1 MRLPVALVLLFAS
14 TGAHAATAYVSDEL
28 VLGVYAQQNQQGQR
42 LATLHSG
49 ASVETLTSD
58 GEYTQVR
65 LSDGTTGWVKG
76 SYLVTR
82 VPATVRVKQLEAQIA
97 QAQATTPAMALAAL
111 RNQVQN
117 LQAELAAKEQELQA
131 RASASAAAAGGAGR
145 AAGPSTARSAARRPW
160 FSALALL
167 AAAAIGFWLGYSA
180 LARRVKE
187 KFGGVKVY

>member
-1 MRLPVALVLLFAS
+1 MKLQPALALVLAS
-14 TGAHAATAYVSDEL
+14 AGAHAATAYVSDQL

-49 ASVETLTSD
+49 DSVETLASS

-65 LSDGTTGWVKG
+65 LSDGATGWVKG
-76 SYLVTR
+76 SYLVTH

-97 QAQATTPAMALAAL
+97 QAQATAPAMAVAAL
-111 RNQVQN
+111 RSQVQS
-117 LQAELAAKEQELQA
+117 LQAELAARQQEPPVG
-131 RASASAAAAGGAGR
+131 ASASAAAAIGALR
-145 AAGPSTARSAARRPW
+145 TSGPSSARSAARRSW
-160 FSALALL
+160 LSALALL
-167 AAAAIGFWLGYSA
+167 AAAAIGFLLGYNA